1 MNTYAP
7 LNQVINIVV
16 ESELF
21 GKSPSTQANLIC
33 ENLKDYMAKGLL
45 PVNSKLNLQA
55 LKKKYAVSTGV
66 IQTAIANLIDSRYA
80 YKGSKGIFVAGLSC
94 EELRE
99 ILNLRLILE
108 KEAIKVAIE
117 NGDDNWESDIVRV
130 CYRLSKL
137 EDKILAEELD
147 SDIHS
152 LKEWSSLYKDFHLR
166 ISLSSKLN
174 LSMRFIET
182 LYGQCEKYFLSG
194 LLRREL
200 SLKDI
205 SGHHENLKNA
215 VLGRNVKWASLI
227 LSDHVEKIYQIL
239 ENSIDARYL
248 N

>member
-7 LNQVINIVV
+7 LNQVINIGV

-21 GKSPSTQANLIC
+21 GKSPSTQVNFIC

-45 PVNSKLNLQA
+45 PVNSKLNLQT

-80 YKGSKGIFVAGLSC
+80 YKGSKGIFVAGLSR

-117 NGDDNWESDIVRV
+117 NGDDDWESDIVRI
-130 CYRLSKL
+130 CYRLSKV
-137 EDKILAEELD
+137 EDKILSDGVD
-147 SDIHS
+147 SDIHF
-152 LKEWSSLYKDFHLR
+152 LKEWNGLYKDFHLKL
-166 ISLSSKLN
+166 SLSSKLDI
-174 LSMRFIET
+174 SVKFIEI
-182 LYGQCEKYFLSG
+182 LYGQSEKYFLAS
-194 LLRREL
+194 LLRHEL

-205 SGHHENLKNA
+205 SGHHESLKNA
-215 VLGRNVKWASLI
+215 VLARDIKEASLI
-227 LSDHVEKIYQIL
+227 LTNHLRKIYQVL
-239 ENSIDARYL
+239 EGYIDVGHL